1 MRVLINAYAC
11 SPDMGSEPGMAWN
24 WCLNLAK
31 YCELEIITE
40 GEFRDKIET
49 VFPTLPQGGNMHFH
63 YNPVSDEV
71 RRMCWNQ
78 GDWRFYKHYKEWQ
91 WKTYLIAKDICSKK
105 QIDVLHQL
113 NMIGFREP
121 GYLWKLS
128 QETGT
133 PFVWGPIGGLKQ
145 FPKDF
150 LRQAGLKQ
158 MLFNGIKNTINIL
171 QLRFSKRVNEALHTA
186 SALISSIPDSQ
197 LAIKKYKGLDSVI
210 IPETGCFPS
219 EIDDN
224 PERFRGKCLRL
235 LWVGKFDYRK
245 QLEIAIASVAKVARE
260 LVLAPDEIRLVVCGS
275 GNDKQ
280 VAHYRKLA
288 NDMNIDDY
296 VDWKGQCAHE
306 AISNEM
312 QKSSMLFFTSISDDT
327 STVVMEAIS
336 NHLPVLCH
344 NAMGFGYVVT
354 DACGIMIPLID
365 QRHSVND
372 FAEKLMVV
380 YKDRT
385 ILNQLSGG
393 CIEVQ
398 QKHLWDY
405 KAKEM
410 MNIYKKVIVSP
421 FIGGGVSAKV

>member
-1 MRVLINAYAC
+1 MRILINAYAC
-11 SPDMGSEPGMAWN
+11 CPNMGSEPGMGWN
-24 WCLNLAK
+24 WCVNLAR

-40 GEFRDKIET
+40 EEFRDKIEEAISK
-49 VFPTLPQGGNMHFH
+49 LPQGKNMRFH
-63 YNPVSDEV
+63 YNPVSDKI

-91 WKTYLIAKDICSKK
+91 WQTYLIAKDICSKEHV
-105 QIDVLHQL
+105 DVLHQL

-128 QETGT
+128 QETGI

-145 FPKDF
+145 FPKGF

-158 MLFNGIKNTINIL
+158 MLFNGIKNTVNVL
-171 QLRFSKRVNEALHTA
+171 QLKFSKRVNEALHTA

-197 LAIKKYKGLDSVI
+197 RAIKKYKGLDSVI

-219 EIDDN
+219 EIYDN
-224 PERFRGKCLRL
+224 PERFKCKCLRL

-245 QLEIAIASVAKVARE
+245 QLEIAIASVAKVARD
-260 LVLAPDEIRLVVCGS
+260 LVLTPEEIQLIVCGT
-275 GNDKQ
+275 GNSNQ
-280 VAHYRKLA
+280 VEYYYQLA
-288 NDMNIDDY
+288 KEMNIDDY

-306 AISNEM
+306 DISDEM
-312 QKSSMLFFTSISDDT
+312 QKSGMLFFTSISDDT

-344 NAMGFGYVVT
+344 DAMGFGYVVT
-354 DACGIMIPLID
+354 DECGIKISLID
-365 QRHSVND
+365 KRHSVDD
-372 FAEKLMVV
+372 FAEKIKSI

-385 ILNQLSGG
+385 ILKQLSEG
-393 CIEVQ
+393 CKTVLS
-398 QKHLWDY
+398 KHLWDN

-410 MNIYKKVIVSP
+410 MNIYNKVVEIHS
-421 FIGGGVSAKV
+421 I